1 MEGGDLHDLISK
13 SPNYLSTSLV
23 RQYMAELVYGLN
35 ELHKLGIVHRD
46 LKPANIFLDSKGRA
60 VIGDFGLSRF
70 FSHYAEHVQVPA
82 FGSSQPDNVSY
93 KLCGTPGYIAP
104 EVYTYNGYSFAADVF
119 SLGSIMY
126 EMLYRRH
133 AFDGETL
140 EELADNV
147 LYSQPDIQS
156 ENPVDPIT
164 VDFLSAVSFSIVTCT
179 SKKLIMRS
187 D

>member
-1 MEGGDLHDLISK
+1 MEGGDLRQLIYK
-13 SPNYLSTSLV
+13 SSYFSANLV
-23 RQYMAELVYGLN
+23 RQFMAELMYGLN
-35 ELHKLGIVHRD
+35 ELHKIGVIHRD

-82 FGSSQPDNVSY
+82 FGSSRPDDVTY

-140 EELADNV
+140 EDLTDHV
-147 LYSQPDIQS
+147 LYGQPDMRS
-156 ENPVDPIT
+156 KKPVDPIAL
-164 VDFLSAVSFSIVTCT
+164 DFLSAVSFSVKC
-179 SKKLIMRS
+179 SPYEELRLRS

>member
-1 MEGGDLHDLISK
+1 MEGGDLRQLIYK
-13 SPNYLSTSLV
+13 SSYFSASLV
-23 RQYMAELVYGLN
+23 RQFMAELVYGLN
-35 ELHKLGIVHRD
+35 ELHKIGVIHRD

-82 FGSSQPDNVSY
+82 FGCSRPVDVTY

-140 EELADNV
+140 EELTDNV
-147 LYSQPDIQS
+147 LYSQRDIQS

-164 VDFLSAVSFSIVTCT
+164 VDFLSAVSSSMILCANE
-179 SKKLIMRS
+179 KLRLRL

>member
-1 MEGGDLHDLISK
+1 MEGGDLRQLIYK
-13 SPNYLSTSLV
+13 SSYFSANLV
-23 RQYMAELVYGLN
+23 RQFMAELVYGLN
-35 ELHKLGIVHRD
+35 ELHKIGVIHRD

-70 FSHYAEHVQVPA
+70 FSHYAERVQVPA
-82 FGSSQPDNVSY
+82 FGSSQPDDVTY

-164 VDFLSAVSFSIVTCT
+164 VDFLSAVSCSIVSHTNE
-179 SKKLIMRS
+179 KLRLRS